1 MFRQLKKT
9 LVATAIASLT
19 LGSIGPAFADSAD
32 TLPDMGT
39 SAGSTL
45 SIGQEMQMGD
55 YYVRQLRGSAPLIND
70 PLLVQYI
77 NGLGMR
83 LVAHANSVRTPFHFY
98 LINNDQINAFAFF
111 GGNVVLH
118 SALFRYSDNESELAS
133 VMAHEISHVTQRHLA
148 RAMEDQKRNAPL
160 TWVGALGSILLAMAS
175 PQAGMAAL
183 TGTLAG
189 TQQGMISFTRQNE
202 EEADRIG
209 IQVLQRS
216 GFDPQAMPMFMGKLL
231 DESRYSTRPPE
242 MLLTH
247 PLPESRLADARNRA
261 NQMRP
266 VVVQS
271 SADFYLAKARTLG
284 MYTNGDNK
292 LGTDLLNAW
301 DKGNI
306 RQQHAAQ
313 YGRALLAME
322 SNNFDQARKTLQPLL
337 NADPQNAWYLDL
349 ATDIDLG
356 QKKTSDAIN
365 RLKNARELRTNP
377 VLQLNLANALLQGGQ
392 PGEAATILNRY
403 TFTYK
408 EDGNGW
414 DLLAQAE
421 GALGN
426 RDQELAARAES
437 MALVGQLEQAI
448 SLLSS
453 ASSQV
458 KLGSLQQARY
468 DARIDQLRDLQARFR
483 PYQKMLGDPMTDAVK
498 IYHNPRCSK
507 SRETLS
513 LLQSRGID
521 PEVVLYLETPPD
533 AGTLRQLLQL
543 LGMESPRELM
553 RQKEDLYK
561 SLNLADP
568 ALSNAALIQAM
579 VDNPKL
585 IERPIVVSR
594 GQARIGRPP
603 EQVLEIVS

>member
-9 LVATAIASLT
+9 LVATLIATLT
-19 LGSIGPAFADSAD
+19 LGQALPAFADSD
-32 TLPDMGT
+32 DSLPDMGT
-39 SAGSTL
+39 TAGSTL

-83 LVAHANSVRTPFHFY
+83 LVSHANSVRTPFHFF
-98 LINNDQINAFAFF
+98 LINNDELNAFAFF

-118 SALFRYSDNESELAS
+118 SALFRYADTESQLAS

-189 TQQGMISFTRQNE
+189 TQQGLISFTRQNE

-216 GFDPQAMPMFMGKLL
+216 GFDPQAMPQFMDKLM
-231 DESRYSTRPPE
+231 DQSRYSSRPPE

-247 PLPESRLADARNRA
+247 PLPESRLSDARNRA

-271 SADFYLAKARTLG
+271 SEDFYMAKARTLG
-284 MYTNGDNK
+284 MYNNGQNQ
-292 LGTDLLNAW
+292 LGSDLLDNW
-301 DKGNI
+301 SKGNI
-306 RQQHAAQ
+306 REQHAAQ
-313 YGRALLAME
+313 YGRALQAME
-322 SNNFDQARKTLQPLL
+322 ASNWAEASKQLQPLL
-337 NADPQNAWYLDL
+337 TANPQNAWYLDL
-349 ATDIDLG
+349 ATDISLG
-356 QKKTSDAIN
+356 QKKNAEAVN
-365 RLKNARELRTNP
+365 RLKAAKDLRTNP
-377 VLQLNLANALLQGGQ
+377 VLQLNLANALLQSGN
-392 PGEAATILNRY
+392 PGEAATLLNRY

-408 EDGNGW
+408 DDTNGW

-421 GALGN
+421 GQLGN
-426 RDQELAARAES
+426 RDQELAARAEN
-437 MALVGQLEQAI
+437 MALVGRLDQAI

-468 DARIDQLRDLQARFR
+468 DARIDQF
-483 PYQKMLGDPMTDAVK
+483 
-498 IYHNPRCSK
+498 
-507 SRETLS
+507 
-513 LLQSRGID
+513 
-521 PEVVLYLETPPD
+521 
-533 AGTLRQLLQL
+533 RQLQDTFKPY
-543 LGMESPRELM
+543 MKM
-553 RQKEDLYK
+553 
-561 SLNLADP
+561 
-568 ALSNAALIQAM
+568 
-579 VDNPKL
+579 
-585 IERPIVVSR
+585 
-594 GQARIGRPP
+594 
-603 EQVLEIVS
+603 

>member
-19 LGSIGPAFADSAD
+19 LGSIGPAIADSAD

-421 GALGN
+421 SALGN

-483 PYQKMLGDPMTDAVK
+483 PYQKM
-498 IYHNPRCSK
+498 
-507 SRETLS
+507 
-513 LLQSRGID
+513 
-521 PEVVLYLETPPD
+521 
-533 AGTLRQLLQL
+533 
-543 LGMESPRELM
+543 
-553 RQKEDLYK
+553 
-561 SLNLADP
+561 
-568 ALSNAALIQAM
+568 
-579 VDNPKL
+579 
-585 IERPIVVSR
+585 
-594 GQARIGRPP
+594 
-603 EQVLEIVS
+603 